1 MIAPLDIGEVYT
13 VITKEDR
20 MFPVKIET
28 NVITGGGTYQITGR
42 PSAEAK
48 ETIKNVY
55 NYVKSNSGNMG
66 IANIIEENTFATQ
79 LIDENASGGNTE
91 IGSAFYLSMISVFL
105 KKPLKSKTVIL
116 GSMTVNGNLVKT
128 TNLYEKLEYIV
139 EQGAKIV
146 YVPIAN
152 QPDTITMPGDIWS
165 KLSILFY
172 GSAED
177 LMRKAFELE

>member
-1 MIAPLDIGEVYT
+1 MGKSL
-13 VITKEDR
+13 
-20 MFPVKIET
+20 
-28 NVITGGGTYQITGR
+28 NVPCKNRNECYNRGGTYQITGR

-48 ETIKNVY
+48 ETINSVY

-116 GSMTVNGNLVKT
+116 GSMTVNGNLIKT
-128 TNLYEKLEYIV
+128 ANLYEKLEYIV

-165 KLSILFY
+165 KISILFY

-177 LMRKAFELE
+177 LMRKVFELE